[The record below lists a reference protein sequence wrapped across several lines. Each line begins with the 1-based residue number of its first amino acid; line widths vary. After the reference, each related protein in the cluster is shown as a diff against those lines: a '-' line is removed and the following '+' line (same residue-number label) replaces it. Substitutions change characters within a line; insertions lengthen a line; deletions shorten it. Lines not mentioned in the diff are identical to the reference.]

1 MQAELENL
9 RPKAVL
15 AKAPTFAEAA
25 ASLAEVAH
33 QETAKKPVTKPGAA
47 SAKMI
52 SFQKHEGSQPSSAGA
67 PWFTAGV
74 KKTASPQKV
83 EMPPK
88 PAKLSKEAVQSMLC

>member
-33 QETAKKPVTKPGAA
+33 HETAKNNQLP
-47 SAKMI
+47 
-52 SFQKHEGSQPSSAGA
+52 
-67 PWFTAGV
+67 
-74 KKTASPQKV
+74 
-83 EMPPK
+83 
-88 PAKLSKEAVQSMLC
+88 EA